1 MILDQTEI
9 YISENYT
16 FIPLLLLIIQAFL
29 FNLLWPFINQFESN
43 NKMSKLDID
52 TLFSDN
58 YYVTIYNIVSN
69 LKSNEND
76 IQGIAN
82 ILYNDMNVF
91 LLIVGFTLFISLI
104 LLISNISY
112 SFVFKKRN
120 TLSNVD
126 IYNLLENAC
135 MHTVIKASVYQML

>member
-58 YYVTIYNIVSN
+58 Y
-69 LKSNEND
+69 
-76 IQGIAN
+76 
-82 ILYNDMNVF
+82 
-91 LLIVGFTLFISLI
+91 
-104 LLISNISY
+104 
-112 SFVFKKRN
+112 
-120 TLSNVD
+120 
-126 IYNLLENAC
+126 
-135 MHTVIKASVYQML
+135 